1 MEKSETLRNEVLQ
14 KAGNL
19 KSSLEISEILRNE
32 INPTEKSET
41 LRNEML
47 QKAGNLE
54 SNLEKSKTFRNEMF
68 KIWKFEIRLEMQL
81 KAGQAEIINFQKN
94 L

>member
-1 MEKSETLRNEVLQ
+1 
-14 KAGNL
+14 
-19 KSSLEISEILRNE
+19 
-32 INPTEKSET
+32 
-41 LRNEML
+41 ML

-81 KAGQAEIINFQKN
+81 KAGKAEIINFQKN
-94 L
+94 LWKDMEKSMRKNIYVHIFLIYILICHDQTIKNLFVNF